1 MTRSSELFVRVVAAS
16 LLTLICCARV
26 AFAQPPSTPTKSN
39 IEQTSAKLYTPEARA
54 TVDRALRFLA
64 QSQSEDGSFGHSGY
78 GQNVGV
84 CGLAGLAFMSSGST
98 PGRGPYGVNINRCMD
113 FVLANAQENG
123 FINHRNANSH
133 GPMYGH
139 GFATLFLAEVY
150 GMSPR
155 EDLRDK
161 LKKAVQLIVDT
172 QNDQGGWR
180 YQPQKR
186 DADLSVT
193 VCQIMALR
201 AAKNSGVFVP
211 KATSEK
217 CIEYVKQSQN
227 ADGGFMYTLDG
238 GQSGFPRSAAG
249 VVALYSA
256 GIYKGDEITK
266 GLNYLRAFVP
276 DKNNRIQESHFFYGH
291 YYAVQAMWHTGG
303 DSWDAWYPAIRD
315 RLIARQSNNG
325 SWINSICPEYGT
337 AMAAIVL
344 QLPNNCLPIL
354 QR

>member
-1 MTRSSELFVRVVAAS
+1 MLTCANTISNCVRVLM
-16 LLTLICCARV
+16 LLLVSVGLSPAVHAETDTEKEA
-26 AFAQPPSTPTKSN
+26 
-39 IEQTSAKLYTPEARA
+39 AKLYTPA
-54 TVDRALRFLA
+54 TKSTVNKALRFLA
-64 QSQSEDGSFGHSGY
+64 QSQSDDGSFGGSGY

-84 CGLAGLAFMSSGST
+84 CGLAGLAFMSNGST
-98 PGRGPYGVNINRCMD
+98 PGRGPYGVNINRCVD
-113 FVLANAQENG
+113 FVLANSQENG
-123 FINHRNANSH
+123 FINRRNANSH

-155 EDLRDK
+155 DDVRDK

-172 QNDQGGWR
+172 QNEKGGWR

-201 AAKNSGVFVP
+201 AAKNSGIFVP
-211 KATSEK
+211 KETVEK

-238 GQSGFPRSAAG
+238 GPSGFPRSAAG

-256 GIYKGDEITK
+256 GVYKGNEIK
-266 GLNYLRAFVP
+266 SGLRYLSAFVP
-276 DKNNRIQESHFFYGH
+276 SGQNRMQEAHFFYGH

-303 DSWDAWYPAIRD
+303 EPWKQWYPAIRD
-315 RLIARQSNNG
+315 RLIARQSENG
-325 SWINSICPEYGT
+325 AWVNSICPEYGT